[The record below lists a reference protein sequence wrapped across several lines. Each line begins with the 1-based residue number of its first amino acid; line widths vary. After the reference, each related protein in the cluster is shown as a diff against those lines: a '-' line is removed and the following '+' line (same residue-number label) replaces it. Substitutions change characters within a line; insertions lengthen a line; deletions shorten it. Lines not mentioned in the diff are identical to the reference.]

1 MQYVEVPD
9 EALVYLSAKD
19 EKMARLISEI
29 GPIQRPRHP
38 DLTDALVHAIVG
50 QQISTAAQETIYARL
65 VDMLGAITPET
76 LLAHEPEELQA
87 CGLSFRKVSYI
98 QDFAKRVYT
107 GTFDIAALKKMD
119 DAQVIRQL
127 VTLKGIGEW
136 TAEMLLLFCLNRPD
150 VLSFSDLGIQRG
162 LRMVYH
168 HRAIT
173 PQLFARYKRR
183 YSPYG
188 SVASLYLWE
197 VSRAN
202 IPGFDKDFAP
212 SA

>member
-1 MQYVEVPD
+1 MQNVEIPD
-9 EALVYLSAKD
+9 EALVYLSEKD

-29 GPIQRPRHP
+29 GPICRPRHP
-38 DLTDALVHAIVG
+38 DLTDALTYAIVG

-65 VDMLGAITPET
+65 VDLLGAISPET
-76 LLAHEPEELQA
+76 LLAHTPEELQA

-98 QDFAKRVYT
+98 QDFATRVHT
-107 GTFDIAALKKMD
+107 GAFDIAALETMED
-119 DAQVIRQL
+119 DQVIRQL

-183 YSPYG
+183 FSPYG

-197 VSRAN
+197 VARAN
-202 IPGFDKDFAP
+202 IPGFDKDFVP